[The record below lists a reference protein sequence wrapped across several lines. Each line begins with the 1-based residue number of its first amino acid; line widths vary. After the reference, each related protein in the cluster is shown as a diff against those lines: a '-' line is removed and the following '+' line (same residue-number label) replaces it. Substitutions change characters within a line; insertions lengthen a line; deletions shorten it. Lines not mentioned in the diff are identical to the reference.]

1 MRKVLRAC
9 FHLACYLT
17 IAGLVGNCTPTQS
30 KLPLTFVAD
39 IPLPGGTSR
48 FDYESLDPNHHLLF
62 IAHLGADSVVV
73 FNTQKRKVVAVIP
86 NLPSVHGVLVVPS
99 IKRIYASATGEN
111 RVAAIDESSLHILAR
126 IPAGDYPDGMAYDP
140 STKKLYVSDEFGR
153 TETVID
159 TQTNRRLKTIP
170 LGGEAGNSQ
179 YNPIDHRIYVD
190 VQTLNQLV
198 TIDPAT
204 DTIVARYPIPPTC
217 ERDHSLLIAPAQML
231 AFVACEGNAKLA
243 VFSLN
248 TKRFLPSVFSVGQ
261 DPDVLAFDP
270 SLHRLYVASE
280 SGVLAVFQVEGTT
293 LHKLGQAYLAYRAHS
308 VAVNPQT
315 REVYLPLQNVKERAV
330 LRILHEN

>member
-1 MRKVLRAC
+1 MRKFLRTC
-9 FHLACYLT
+9 FHLALWLAA
-17 IAGLVGNCTPTQS
+17 AGLAGNCTPTPS
-30 KLPLTFVAD
+30 RLPLTFVAD

-111 RVAAIDESSLHILAR
+111 RVAAIDESSLRILAR

-140 STKKLYVSDEFGR
+140 LTKKLYVSDEFGR

-179 YNPIDHRIYVD
+179 YNPIDHRVYVN

-198 TIDPAT
+198 AIDPDT
-204 DTIVARYPIPPTC
+204 DTIVARYPIPRSC
-217 ERDHSLLIAPAQML
+217 EHDHSLLIAPDQML

-243 VFSLN
+243 VFSLK

-270 SLHRLYVASE
+270 SLRRLYVASE

-293 LHKLGQAYLAYRAHS
+293 LHKLGLAYLAYRAHS
-308 VAVNPQT
+308 IAVNPQT
-315 REVYLPLQNVKERAV
+315 REVYLPLQNVNGRAV